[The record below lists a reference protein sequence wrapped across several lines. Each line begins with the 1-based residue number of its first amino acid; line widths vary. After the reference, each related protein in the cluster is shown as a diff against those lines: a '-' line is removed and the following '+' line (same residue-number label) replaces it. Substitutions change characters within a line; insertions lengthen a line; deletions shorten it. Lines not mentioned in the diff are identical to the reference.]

1 PGVCPGSGAA
11 PMAGMWLVVKP
22 AVMRALSP
30 TLRHGTPAVWRAP
43 AVQHHLLVV
52 RHGHAGHRAYR
63 LHVTETVGGEDLRQE
78 VDVAAEVEHRVVV
91 AVEHGL
97 LLRLGHRPLVQVRP
111 LPGLEALA
119 VLRPH
124 QAHAELLDGIALLD
138 AL

>member
-1 PGVCPGSGAA
+1 
-11 PMAGMWLVVKP
+11 MAGMWLVVKP
-22 AVMRALSP
+22 AVMRAMSP

-78 VDVAAEVEHRVVV
+78 VDVAAVLDRDYN
-91 AVEHGL
+91 AMLDL

-111 LPGLEALA
+111 LAGLE
-119 VLRPH
+119 
-124 QAHAELLDGIALLD
+124 
-138 AL
+138 